1 LTRVCAEV
9 QVGVWAVVPDADL
22 AKDLAKDLVEALV
35 EGLVEAEAGGSAGV
49 ENLD

>member
-1 LTRVCAEV
+1 VTLTRVCAEV
-9 QVGVWAVVPDADL
+9 QVGVWAVVPDA
-22 AKDLAKDLVEALV
+22 DLAKDLVEALV